1 MAPQSALAF
10 ASVDS
15 SLPGMVLVAGNVAR
29 LRLIRNLSAESLAQ
43 RLGWTAAKVGA
54 LETADVADLAL
65 DDIDNLAQA
74 LDVEPAALFA

>member
-1 MAPQSALAF
+1 MAPHSATALA
-10 ASVDS
+10 SLDS
-15 SLPGMVLVAGNVAR
+15 CQPGMVLVAGNVAR
-29 LRLIRNLSAESLAQ
+29 LRRIRNLSAENLAQ

-54 LETADVADLAL
+54 LETADMADLAL